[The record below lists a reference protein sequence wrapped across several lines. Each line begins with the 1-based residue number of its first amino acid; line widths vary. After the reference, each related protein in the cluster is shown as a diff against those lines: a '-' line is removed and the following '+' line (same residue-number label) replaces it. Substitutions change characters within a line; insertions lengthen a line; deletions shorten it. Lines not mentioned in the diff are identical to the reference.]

1 MIESMISESKKSPIK
16 NTSKFKNQYNNI
28 EKCENRQ
35 FSNSIQ
41 NSNKNDQYKNDNITS
56 KYENNQKQKY
66 KIPINDDYFNHS
78 NKINCFVERNLKCK
92 ISNNS
97 EKEFNSNNFILKNDD
112 DTNTCNDDTN
122 IETKPLT
129 EAEMN
134 KLGAKIV
141 KAEIMGNIVRY
152 TLYVIY

>member
-1 MIESMISESKKSPIK
+1 MIESMISESKESPIK
-16 NTSKFKNQYNNI
+16 NRSKFENQYNN

-35 FSNSIQ
+35 FSNYIQ
-41 NSNKNDQYKNDNITS
+41 NSNKNNQYKNDNITS

-66 KIPINDDYFNHS
+66 KMPINDDYFNNSS
-78 NKINCFVERNLKCK
+78 NKINNFVERNLKSK
-92 ISNNS
+92 ISNND
-97 EKEFNSNNFILKNDD
+97 EKEFNSNNFILKNAY
-112 DTNTCNDDTN
+112 NDDVN

-141 KAEIMGNIVRY
+141 KAEIMGNIVSY
-152 TLYVIY
+152 IY

>member
-1 MIESMISESKKSPIK
+1 MIESMISESKESPIK
-16 NTSKFKNQYNNI
+16 STSKFENQYNNI
-28 EKCENRQ
+28 EKYKNRQ
-35 FSNSIQ
+35 FSNYIQ

-56 KYENNQKQKY
+56 KYENDQKQKY
-66 KIPINDDYFNHS
+66 KMPINDDYFNNHS
-78 NKINCFVERNLKCK
+78 NKINHLVEKNLKCK

-97 EKEFNSNNFILKNDD
+97 EKEFSSNNLILKNI
-112 DTNTCNDDTN
+112 CNDDTN
-122 IETKPLT
+122 IEIKPLT

-152 TLYVIY
+152 IY

>member
-1 MIESMISESKKSPIK
+1 MIESMISESKESESIKS
-16 NTSKFKNQYNNI
+16 TSKFENQYNNI
-28 EKCENRQ
+28 EKYKNRQ
-35 FSNSIQ
+35 FSNYIQ

-56 KYENNQKQKY
+56 KYENDQKQKY
-66 KIPINDDYFNHS
+66 KMPINDDYFNNHS
-78 NKINCFVERNLKCK
+78 NKINHLVEKNLKCK

-97 EKEFNSNNFILKNDD
+97 EKEFSSNNLILKNI
-112 DTNTCNDDTN
+112 CNDDTN
-122 IETKPLT
+122 IEIKPLT

-152 TLYVIY
+152 IY